1 MTTPRETT
9 SAEEI
14 REGLINA
21 EPSRRP
27 GMGRYILYYLRS
39 KPLGTIGFSIV
50 LLMIL
55 TAIFA
60 PLIAPHTYQEQNYE
74 AVRVAPSL
82 EFPFGTDQ
90 FGRDIFSR
98 VVYGAQISMMV
109 GFLAVIAGT
118 GAGAVVGLIS
128 GYFMGKT
135 DHIVQRLVDMWM
147 SFPDLILALTIV
159 AVFGNT
165 IPNVILAIAATI
177 MPRGVRVIRSS
188 TIAIREMDYTLGGPV
203 HRSVGPADHA
213 AARPAQH
220 GGALPDYHVLHV
232 RHRHPY
238 RGGAELPGPGHLGA
252 DAFLGPDADGT
263 GGAIPG
269 LVALDAYLP
278 GNGDHPHRDG
288 FRLRRRRP
296 ARHLRSQAA
305 GQITAPNPGYSQA
318 PGGHQSPIL
327 GPWKRMGDFAG
338 PRADTRKNKE
348 RN

>member
-50 LLMIL
+50 VLMIL

-74 AVRVAPSL
+74 AVRVSPSL

-118 GAGAVVGLIS
+118 GAGAIVGLIS

-188 TIAIREMDYTLGGPV
+188 TISIREMDYTL
-203 HRSVGPADHA
+203 
-213 AARPAQH
+213 AARSI
-220 GGALPDYHVLHV
+220 GASDLRIMLRHVLPNTV
-232 RHRHPY
+232 APFLIIMSSMF
-238 RGGAELPGPGHLGA
+238 GTAILTEAGLS
-252 DAFLGPDADGT
+252 FLGLGISEPTPSWGRMLT
-263 GGAIPG
+263 G
-269 LVALDAYLP
+269 
-278 GNGDHPHRDG
+278 
-288 FRLRRRRP
+288 
-296 ARHLRSQAA
+296 QAA
-305 GQITAPNPGYSQA
+305 QYLASSPWMLIFPGMAIT
-318 PGGHQSPIL
+318 ITV
-327 GPWKRMGDFAG
+327 MGFAFAG
-338 PRADTRKNKE
+338 DALRDIFDPKQRGR
-348 RN
+348 

>member
-1 MTTPRETT
+1 MT
-9 SAEEI
+9 
-14 REGLINA
+14 
-21 EPSRRP
+21 
-27 GMGRYILYYLRS
+27 RYILYYLRK

-60 PLIAPHTYQEQNYE
+60 PLIAPYSYQEQNYD
-74 AVRVAPSL
+74 AVREAPNWSFL
-82 EFPFGTDQ
+82 FGTDQ

-118 GAGAVVGLIS
+118 GAGAVVGLVS

-188 TIAIREMDYTLGGPV
+188 TISIREMDYTL
-203 HRSVGPADHA
+203 
-213 AARPAQH
+213 AARSI
-220 GGALPDYHVLHV
+220 GASDLRIMLRHVLPNTV
-232 RHRHPY
+232 APFLIIMSSMF
-238 RGGAELPGPGHLGA
+238 GTAILTEAGLS
-252 DAFLGPDADGT
+252 FLGLGISEPTPSWGRMLT
-263 GGAIPG
+263 G
-269 LVALDAYLP
+269 
-278 GNGDHPHRDG
+278 
-288 FRLRRRRP
+288 
-296 ARHLRSQAA
+296 QAA
-305 GQITAPNPGYSQA
+305 QYLATSPWILIFPGVAIT
-318 PGGHQSPIL
+318 ITV
-327 GPWKRMGDFAG
+327 MGFAFAG
-338 PRADTRKNKE
+338 DALRDIFDPKQRGR
-348 RN
+348 

>member
-74 AVRVAPSL
+74 AVRVSPSL

-118 GAGAVVGLIS
+118 GAGAIVGLIS

-188 TIAIREMDYTLGGPV
+188 TIAIREMDYTL
-203 HRSVGPADHA
+203 
-213 AARPAQH
+213 AARSI
-220 GGALPDYHVLHV
+220 GASDLRIMLRHVLPNTV
-232 RHRHPY
+232 APFLIIMSSMF
-238 RGGAELPGPGHLGA
+238 GTAILTEAGLS
-252 DAFLGPDADGT
+252 FLGLGISEPTPSWGRMLT
-263 GGAIPG
+263 G
-269 LVALDAYLP
+269 
-278 GNGDHPHRDG
+278 
-288 FRLRRRRP
+288 
-296 ARHLRSQAA
+296 QAA
-305 GQITAPNPGYSQA
+305 QYLASSPWMLIFPGMAIT
-318 PGGHQSPIL
+318 ITV
-327 GPWKRMGDFAG
+327 MGFAFAG
-338 PRADTRKNKE
+338 DALRDIFDPKQRGR
-348 RN
+348 